1 MRARSS
7 ISSQLDTIAGIGEK
21 RKHALLRHF
30 KTVEQLRSA
39 SIDELLEADGM
50 SRPAAEAVHAFFHGA
65 QDAAAVDG
73 AGGDSGEHAGMVEAV
88 EPIEADETAKAA
100 ETVGADEPAKVTK
113 PAGAGGMAKA
123 AELAGAGEPA
133 KAAEPADADEPAKA
147 TTPAD
152 VTESDF
158 RG

>member
-1 MRARSS
+1 MFGLAKRIEEIYLPGRDETILLDRHSSALHLIQRLRDEAHRFAITHHRQLRARSS

-39 SIDELLEADGM
+39 SIRRAAGGRWNE
-50 SRPAAEAVHAFFHGA
+50 PASKAEAVHAFFHGA

-88 EPIEADETAKAA
+88 ERLKP
-100 ETVGADEPAKVTK
+100 TK
-113 PAGAGGMAKA
+113 RLKRQKR
-123 AELAGAGEPA
+123 LAQTNRL
-133 KAAEPADADEPAKA
+133 K
-147 TTPAD
+147 
-152 VTESDF
+152 
-158 RG
+158 